1 MIWHGHHPEVVVM
14 MVVVMVGARVWS
26 LLETA
31 CMSPLTGRAAALS
44 AGSMTWDILVKNMA
58 RDANFA

>member
-1 MIWHGHHPEVVVM
+1 M